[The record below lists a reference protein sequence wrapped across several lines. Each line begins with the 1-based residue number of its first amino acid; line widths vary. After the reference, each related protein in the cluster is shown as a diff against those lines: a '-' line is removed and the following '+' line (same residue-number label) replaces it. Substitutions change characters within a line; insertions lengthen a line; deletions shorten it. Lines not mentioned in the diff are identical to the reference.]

1 MRHLSAR
8 RCARPNERSNPP
20 LKSMSKLLAHEDTVI
35 TGFGTAS
42 RLFIAD
48 RSVEALI
55 LHHCL
60 MRVEPDF
67 AITAPQCLVLRERE
81 QPAAQSQ
88 ALASGGAGDI
98 VEEQI
103 VRRGHQYDHGGYH
116 SPFLNDPH
124 HALRHARR
132 IVVEHW
138 ARRPA

>member
-48 RSVEALI
+48 RRVEALI

-67 AITAPQCLVLRERE
+67 AITAPQCLVLRERGVGHSGTPF
-81 QPAAQSQ
+81 QPQ
-88 ALASGGAGDI
+88 GYGDSNS
-98 VEEQI
+98 
-103 VRRGHQYDHGGYH
+103 VR
-116 SPFLNDPH
+116 S
-124 HALRHARR
+124 
-132 IVVEHW
+132 
-138 ARRPA
+138 